1 MPEHTHCEDMLGVLS
16 EYVDGEIDA
25 GLCAEIDRHLAE
37 CGNCRIMVDTL
48 RKTIILYREYGHE
61 DVPVEAK
68 DRLYKVLN
76 LRTAE
81 RRTEIS

>member
-1 MPEHTHCEDMLGVLS
+1 MPEHAHCEDMLGVLS